1 MKATITLFLSSI
13 LFSLATFAQ
22 TKPGTSNSQMATI
35 WVKIPNYAVLAIT
48 KKGNTITS
56 KNPTMSALIKN
67 YSIYSVERTATASRL
82 PRMNKLYE
90 IKCYG
95 DPYQL
100 KEALGKETTLFQGP
114 EVMDVPTPLF
124 TPNDYSMA
132 VPSDYALDLINAKG
146 AWDITKGDSSI
157 IIAILDENYY
167 TNHEEII
174 GKYTELAPNTN
185 MNKLHGT
192 QVAITAAGNTN
203 NNTGKS
209 SIGYKCR
216 MQLRPN
222 NYSEILNATY
232 SGAKI
237 INLSWASNCAFNQ
250 YQQEIINEAYANG
263 SVIIAAAGNSSTC
276 GGQNNPCYP
285 AAYDHVISV
294 TSIGPNDN
302 HERFAGNPSSS
313 HNHHTSVDICA
324 PGYGVAVSGA
334 PGSYTT
340 ADGTSYA
347 TPLVSGLVGLMFS
360 VNKCLTPDQVETILK
375 ETAVNIYPNNPAYT
389 GKLGAGRINAKAA
402 VEMAASYVTRP
413 AVTAQKTIDCVTGK
427 QGLKVQTG
435 SLSGPF
441 QVRWEHGDSGL
452 EINNLNPGTY
462 SAFVTD
468 GSGCIAKLNPVTLT
482 TVQPLSLSA
491 QVNAV
496 KCNGMNNGNI
506 NTTVTGGGSGY
517 SYVWSN
523 GSRIADPQNLAPG
536 SYTVTVKDSKE
547 CETAATYQITQ
558 PEVLNATIVK
568 NEGPIRVSGAIDLT
582 VTGGNTPYS
591 YKWNTGAITQ
601 DLANLKKGFYEVQV
615 TDAKG
620 CKVTANATI
629 SILKTTGTVKQNGK
643 Q

>member
-1 MKATITLFLSSI
+1 MFISMSA
-13 LFSLATFAQ
+13 FAQ
-22 TKPGTSNSQMATI
+22 TKPGTSNSQMATV

-48 KKGNTITS
+48 KKGNTVTS

-67 YSIYSVERTATASRL
+67 YSIFSVERTATASRM

-100 KEALGKETTLFQGP
+100 KEALGKEPTLFQGP
-114 EVMDVPTPLF
+114 EVMEVPTPLF
-124 TPNDYSMA
+124 TPNDYAVA

-146 AWDITKGDSSI
+146 AWDFTKGDSSV
-157 IIAILDENYY
+157 IIAILDENYH

-185 MNKLHGT
+185 PNKTHGT
-192 QVAITAAGNTN
+192 QVAITASGNTN

-237 INLSWASNCAFNQ
+237 INLSWSSNCVFNQ

-263 SVIIAAAGNSSTC
+263 SVIIASAGNAGTC

-285 AAYDHVISV
+285 AAYEHVISV
-294 TSIGPNDN
+294 TSIGPSDN
-302 HERFAGNPSSS
+302 HDRVPGNSSTS
-313 HNHHTSVDICA
+313 HNHHTSVDLCA

-375 ETAVNIYPNNPAYT
+375 ETAVNIYPNNPAYA
-389 GKLGAGRINAKAA
+389 GKLGAGRIDAKAA
-402 VEMAASYVTRP
+402 VEMAASFVTRP
-413 AVTAQKTIDCVTGK
+413 AVTAQKTVDCVTGK
-427 QGLKVQTG
+427 QGLKIQTG
-435 SLSGPF
+435 SLTGPF
-441 QVRWEHGDSGL
+441 QARWEHGASGL

-523 GSRIADPQNLAPG
+523 GSSIADPQNLAPG
-536 SYTVTVKDSKE
+536 NYTVTVKDSKD
-547 CETAATYQITQ
+547 CETTATYQITQ
-558 PEVLNATIVK
+558 PEVLNATIAK
-568 NEGPIRVSGAIDLT
+568 NEGPSRITGSIDLT
-582 VTGGNTPYS
+582 VTGGNTPYA
-591 YKWNTGAITQ
+591 YKWNSGAITQ

-620 CKVTANATI
+620 CKVTANTTI
-629 SILKTTGTVKQNGK
+629 STLKATGTVKQNGK